1 MMPQTKDQA
10 KCSNLMYFLPKNLLN
25 TQYLKTVID
34 TNKNIRF
41 VSLVAVDL
49 GGNSTDEKIPVSL
62 FLNNIEQ
69 IMERGIQTDGSSVVL
84 PGIASLNNAMVSL
97 VPDREVKWFVDY
109 NYDLIDENTG
119 LPTGTIKIPS
129 FLEHSGKFVDSRSVL
144 KKCQQYISEELI
156 KLFINKPQ
164 VLSYYGVDSFDAIK
178 DVQMTIGTEL
188 EFWVKTPEIPADEE
202 KLSTSQ
208 MLKEQYWKKT
218 VGSVRSALEETLIL
232 MEKYGLYPEMG
243 HKEAGGIASRM
254 TSQGKLSYVMEQLEI
269 DWRFD
274 QSLQAADNDIFVRD
288 LIEETFKRYGL
299 EVTFSAKPI
308 EGVAGSGKHTHLGLS
323 LLLHNGKTI
332 NLFSSNNEGFLSP
345 IGWGAIMGLLKNY
358 ELSNL
363 FITYT
368 NDALNRLKPGFEA
381 PVSIVA
387 SIGHSKEKP
396 SRNRTVLAGL
406 IRERN
411 NPLATRF
418 ELRSPN
424 PTSNTYLY
432 VATSYLGMLEGIKYI
447 VDQELDETTLE
458 DNFSCQWG
466 DNKLYLEKNRGYR
479 TELNVYDDFTQQ
491 ERESFFGESLRTVWE
506 VVQVFEKAFMDN
518 PALLL
523 EGELFTSE
531 TINSFK
537 RGILSRWQTEIIGRI
552 IPTNIELI
560 RGCKY
565 LNHTEE
571 TSDLDSL
578 FWEKI
583 DKKRRHLM
591 KDSSKEK
598 SLFTRLKEAVES
610 ENYQEISNLQI
621 EMIEEMLELRALYS
635 LYKKNILN
643 SSDNSKLYS

>member
-1 MMPQTKDQA
+1 MQQTNNQA
-10 KCSNLMYFLPKNLLN
+10 KNSSLIYFLSKNLLN
-25 TQYLKTVID
+25 PQSLKSILA

-62 FLNNIEQ
+62 FLNNMEQ
-69 IMERGIQTDGSSVVL
+69 IMEKGIQTDGSSVVL

-97 VPDREVKWFVDY
+97 APDMDAKWLVDY
-109 NYDLIDENTG
+109 NYDLIDEDTG

-144 KKCQQYISEELI
+144 KRCHKYIVEELI
-156 KLFINKPQ
+156 KLFKNKPQ
-164 VLSYYGVDSFDAIK
+164 VLNYYGVASVDEIRE
-178 DVQMTIGTEL
+178 VQLTVGTEL
-188 EFWVKTPEIPADEE
+188 EFWVKTPEIPADVE

-218 VGSVRSALEETLIL
+218 VGSVRSALEETMVL
-232 MEKYGLYPEMG
+232 MEKYGFYPEMG
-243 HKEAGGIASRM
+243 HKEVGGIASRM
-254 TSQGKLSYVMEQLEI
+254 TAQGKLSYVMEQLEI
-269 DWRFD
+269 DWRFE
-274 QSLQAADNDIFVRD
+274 QSLQAADNDFFIRD
-288 LIEETFKRYGL
+288 LIEEIFKLYGL

-308 EGVAGSGKHTHLGLS
+308 EGVAGSGKHTHLGLA

-332 NLFSSNNEGFLSP
+332 NLFSSINDGFLSP

-396 SRNRTVLAGL
+396 SRNRTVLVGL
-406 IRERN
+406 IREQN
-411 NPLATRF
+411 NPQATRF

-432 VATSYLGMLEGIKYI
+432 VAASYLGILEGIRYI
-447 VDQELDETTLE
+447 VEHELDEATLE
-458 DNFSCQWG
+458 DNFSRQCG

-491 ERESFFGESLRTVWE
+491 ERESFFGKSPRTVWE
-506 VVQVFEKAFMDN
+506 VVQVFEKGFREN
-518 PALLL
+518 PTLLL
-523 EGELFTSE
+523 EGEVFNTE
-531 TINSFK
+531 IINSFK
-537 RGILSRWQTEIIGRI
+537 KGALSRWGTEIIGRI
-552 IPTNIELI
+552 IPSNIEFI

-571 TSDLDSL
+571 ATDLDSL

-583 DKKRRHLM
+583 DQKKRYLM

-598 SLFTRLKEAVES
+598 SLFTRLKEAFES
-610 ENYQEISNLQI
+610 ENYQEISNLHI
-621 EMIEEMLELRALYS
+621 EMIEEVSKLRALYD

-643 SSDNSKLYS
+643 SLDNSKL

>member
-1 MMPQTKDQA
+1 MQQTKDQT
-10 KCSNLMYFLPKNLLN
+10 KNSNLTYFLPKNHLN
-25 TQYLKTVID
+25 SQYLESFFD

-69 IMERGIQTDGSSVVL
+69 ILEKGIQTDGSSVVL

-97 VPDREVKWFVDY
+97 VPDRNVKWFIDY
-109 NYDLIDENTG
+109 NYDLIDEDTG
-119 LPTGTIKIPS
+119 LPMGTIRIPS

-144 KKCQQYISEELI
+144 KRCYQYISDELI
-156 KLFINKPQ
+156 KLFVNKPQ
-164 VLSYYGVDSFDAIK
+164 VLSYYGVVSADEIK
-178 DVQMTIGTEL
+178 DVQMTIGTEM

-218 VGSVRSALEETLIL
+218 VGSVRSALEETLVL

-243 HKEAGGIASRM
+243 HKEAGGITSRM
-254 TSQGKLSYVMEQLEI
+254 TAQGKLSYVMEQLEI

-274 QSLQAADNDIFVRD
+274 QSLQAADNEFFVRD

-323 LLLHNGKTI
+323 LLLHSGKTI
-332 NLFSSNNEGFLSP
+332 NLLSSINDGFLSP
-345 IGWGAIMGLLKNY
+345 IGWGVIMGLLKNY
-358 ELSNL
+358 ESSNL

-396 SRNRTVLAGL
+396 SRNRTVLVGL
-406 IRERN
+406 IREQN
-411 NPLATRF
+411 NSLATRL

-432 VATSYLGMLEGIKYI
+432 VATSYLGMLEGIRYI
-447 VDQELDETTLE
+447 VENELDETTLE

-466 DNKLYLEKNRGYR
+466 DNKLYLKKNRGYR
-479 TELNVYDDFTQQ
+479 TELNVYDDFTQE
-491 ERESFFGESLRTVWE
+491 ERESFFGKSPRTVWE
-506 VVQVFEKAFMDN
+506 VVQIFAQTFNDN
-518 PALLL
+518 PAYLL
-523 EGELFTSE
+523 EGEVFNTE
-531 TINSFK
+531 IINSFK
-537 RGILSRWQTEIIGRI
+537 KGVLSRWGTEIIGRI
-552 IPTNIELI
+552 IPSNMEFI

-571 TSDLDSL
+571 ATDLDSFL
-578 FWEKI
+578 WEKI
-583 DKKRRHLM
+583 DKKKRFLM

-598 SLFTRLKEAVES
+598 SLFTRLKEAVEK
-610 ENYQEISNLQI
+610 ENYQEMSNLQI
-621 EMIEEMLELRALYS
+621 EMIEEMSELRALYS

-643 SSDNSKLYS
+643 SSDNFKQ